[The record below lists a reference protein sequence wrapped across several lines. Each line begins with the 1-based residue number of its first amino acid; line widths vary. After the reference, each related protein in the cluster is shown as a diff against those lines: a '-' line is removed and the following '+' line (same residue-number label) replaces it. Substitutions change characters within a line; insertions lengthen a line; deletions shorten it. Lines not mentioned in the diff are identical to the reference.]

1 MPTLI
6 LHHYYLS
13 PFSQKVR
20 SMLGYAGLEW
30 QSVRIE
36 SAPPRPALEQLAG
49 GYRKVP
55 VAQIGADIFCD
66 TVIIAAEITRLS
78 GKPDISLGRASE
90 AEQAYARHT
99 DVKIFFACLF
109 AAGSWAL
116 AKTVWR
122 EMTMR
127 AIVRFFADRVQI
139 GRTSSVRSAPPS
151 AAKAVVRKHLVATE
165 ARLQDHDFLFA
176 DVPHHADFSTYH
188 SLWFM
193 RDIGQSSLLADFP
206 KTNAWMDRIGAFGEG
221 ERGEI
226 SADAALLAATSAEPR
241 AIAAEHKTDARVGQ
255 RVRISPVDYAK
266 DPTEGVLVGVSDER
280 FIIARETPALGVVH
294 VHLPQV
300 GYRLD
305 VC

>member
-1 MPTLI
+1 MSTLI

-20 SMLGYAGLEW
+20 SMLGYAGLSW

-36 SAPPRPALEQLAG
+36 SAPPRPALEQLTG

-66 TVIIAAEITRLS
+66 TAIISAEIARLS
-78 GKPDISLGRASE
+78 GKPDISLARAHD
-90 AEQAYARHT
+90 AERAYAQHT
-99 DVKIFFACLF
+99 DVNIFFACLF
-109 AAGSWAL
+109 SAGSWAL

-122 EMTMR
+122 EMTLK
-127 AIVRFFADRVQI
+127 AIVRFFADRIHI

-151 AAKAVVRKHLVATE
+151 AAKSVVRKHLVATE
-165 ARLQDHDFLFA
+165 ARLQAQDFLFGDA
-176 DVPHHADFSTYH
+176 PHHADFSTYH
-188 SLWFM
+188 SLWFL
-193 RDIGQSSLLADFP
+193 RDMGQSPLLAEFP
-206 KTNAWMDRIGAFGEG
+206 RVNAWMDRLRDFGEG
-221 ERGEI
+221 DVSEV
-226 SADAALLAATSAEPR
+226 SADAALAIAKHAEPR
-241 AIAAEHKTDARVGQ
+241 AIAPEHKDDPRIGQ
-255 RVRISPVDYAK
+255 RVRIRPADYAK

-280 FIIARETPALGVVH
+280 YIIARDTAALGMVH
-294 VHLPQV
+294 VHVPQA